1 VLPLSF
7 GLGVLTPRAKVKF
20 NIGVSAADR
29 PVDVPALFSLVYVVP
44 PYDVSKKCFHK
55 CNSIHNWMTRKKTR
69 LKAAQSA
76 IP

>member
-44 PYDVSKKCFHK
+44 PYDVSKKK
-55 CNSIHNWMTRKKTR
+55 SVST
-69 LKAAQSA
+69 SA
-76 IP
+76 TPFTTG